1 MYSKNMVEI
10 YHNERRIA
18 LHERIYAKYG
28 YSTQKNHMPS
38 SYHYI
43 SEWNPNRF
51 ISWAQNIGEHTEHYI
66 AKVLEKKHH
75 PEQSY
80 KSCIGILS
88 LAKKIGEI
96 RLENA
101 CKRASDYGRY
111 NYKTIKDI
119 LDKGLD
125 QFYEGDFVQEK
136 KLPKHRNIR
145 GGKYYE

>member
-1 MYSKNMVEI
+1 MVTPPAKNICRHLTNIM
-10 YHNERRIA
+10 
-18 LHERIYAKYG
+18 
-28 YSTQKNHMPS
+28 
-38 SYHYI
+38 

-51 ISWAQNIGEHTEHYI
+51 ISWARNIGENTEHYI

-80 KSCIGILS
+80 KSCTGILS
-88 LAKKIGEI
+88 LAKKVGEM

-111 NYKTIKDI
+111 NYKSILDI

-125 QFYEGDFVQEK
+125 QFHEEDFYQDK